1 MRTRVDL
8 LHVSAGTTGGWR
20 IIDEALRRALTEL
33 GVRVERV
40 ALRRPRGGLL
50 HRAGSPIND
59 IAQSLA
65 LVGAARRGL
74 RRVSARAIIYSS
86 SHAALLQPPRSLRQA
101 VWIDGSI
108 RHMRP
113 EVRNVPLRALER
125 LRQHRL
131 DLVLAMSLQQPELL
145 AAPLRPRA
153 VLPLHM
159 PVDPS
164 SGESHLAD
172 VEPPFGIMYAGNP
185 GKKGL
190 DIALTA
196 WRLASPDMPL
206 VVTGISH
213 ARAAPHL
220 ENRCG
225 EKLLF
230 TGPVSRSTHRALVR
244 HATVYVSASRR
255 EEYGTAQLE
264 ALADGVPL
272 AAVPSAGLAEP
283 VAVARRL
290 SPALVGDRIAAH
302 SLASSIRAAVLM
314 TSTQRDEY
322 RVQAQHV
329 MRDYSSQAFR
339 RRLVESVVPTLL
351 G

>member
-1 MRTRVDL
+1 MRTPVDL
-8 LHVSAGTTGGWR
+8 LHVSTGTTGGWR
-20 IIDEALRRALTEL
+20 LIDEALRQALAEL

-40 ALRRPRGGLL
+40 AIRRPRGGLV

-59 IAQSLA
+59 IAQSVA
-65 LVGAARRGL
+65 LVAAAQRGVRRL
-74 RRVSARAIIYSS
+74 SARAIIYSS
-86 SHAALLQPPRSLRQA
+86 SHAALLQPPRSLPQA
-101 VWIDGSI
+101 VWVDGSI

-113 EVRNVPLRALER
+113 EVRNLPLRALER
-125 LRQHRL
+125 VRQHRL

-164 SGESHLAD
+164 SGESHWPAIR
-172 VEPPFGIMYAGNP
+172 PPFGIMYAGSP

-190 DIALTA
+190 DIAVEA
-196 WRLASPDMPL
+196 WRLAAPDMLL

-213 ARAAPHL
+213 DRAASYL
-220 ENRCG
+220 DNRLG
-225 EKLLF
+225 SKVLF
-230 TGPVSRSTHRALVR
+230 TGPVPRRTHRALVR
-244 HATVYVSASRR
+244 QATVYVSASRR

-283 VAVARRL
+283 VAVACRL
-290 SPALVGDRIAAH
+290 SPGLVGDRISAR
-302 SLASSIRAAVLM
+302 SLASSIQAAVLM
-314 TSTQRDEY
+314 TSAQRDGY
-322 RVQAQHV
+322 RAQAQDL
-329 MRDYSSQAFR
+329 MRGYSSEEFR
-339 RRLVESVVPTLL
+339 RRLARILQ
-351 G
+351 